1 MQVFFRQY
9 FYNFATM
16 AGRNLYKDFQSGRME
31 LLYSEYYPALISY
44 AVRFL
49 GQNYAWMAEDCVQES
64 IFKAYL
70 VKDRIPDGQALKA
83 YIYTSVRNRAVS
95 ILRKDNSQ
103 RNYLKNLELSE
114 QDIMASIIEQET
126 MRRLFVAI
134 DALPEHFRQVFDLSF
149 EEGFKNQE
157 IARMLGISESAV
169 KKRKAKMLTLLRKSV
184 SENEEPVIL
193 ALLTMLASQLR

>member
-1 MQVFFRQY
+1 
-9 FYNFATM
+9 M

-114 QDIMASIIEQET
+114 QDIMANIIEQET